1 MKQLKLACIF
11 GVLVLSPLI
20 IACGSEVVL
29 APGELDK
36 SERTEEDQ
44 ELGNNVTASSI
55 TWSLTSV
62 EEGSHT
68 RGEYYISFKNWS
80 TEQGVGFEFFLFFYD
95 AAGNEVART
104 ETAQFFTLARI
115 EQRYLGGNFTL
126 NSVKTVDAAN
136 RIKRME
142 VVLAPKLKKLSLSYS
157 MTHPGFLDWNS

>member
-1 MKQLKLACIF
+1 MEQLKLACIF
-11 GVLVLSPLI
+11 GGLVLSPLI

-29 APGELDK
+29 TPGELDK

-142 VVLAPKLKKLSLSYS
+142 VVLAP
-157 MTHPGFLDWNS
+157 

>member
-1 MKQLKLACIF
+1 MNKLKLTYVF
-11 GVLVLSPLI
+11 GLLILSPLV
-20 IACGSEVVL
+20 IACGSETVL
-29 APGELDK
+29 APGQLDT

-44 ELGNNVTASSI
+44 DLGNNVTASSI

-95 AAGNEVART
+95 AAGNEVGRT

-142 VVLAPKLKKLSLSYS
+142 VVLAP
-157 MTHPGFLDWNS
+157 

>member
-1 MKQLKLACIF
+1 LVSSLKESALNKLKLTYVF
-11 GVLVLSPLI
+11 GLLILSPLV
-20 IACGSEVVL
+20 IACGSETVL
-29 APGELDK
+29 APGQLDT

-44 ELGNNVTASSI
+44 DLGNNVTASSI

-95 AAGNEVART
+95 AAGNEVGRT

-142 VVLAPKLKKLSLSYS
+142 VVLAP
-157 MTHPGFLDWNS
+157 

>member
-1 MKQLKLACIF
+1 MNKLKLAYVF
-11 GVLVLSPLI
+11 GLLILSPLV
-20 IACGSEVVL
+20 IACGSETVL
-29 APGELDK
+29 APGQLDT

-44 ELGNNVTASSI
+44 DLGNNVTASSI

-95 AAGNEVART
+95 AAGNEVGRT

-142 VVLAPKLKKLSLSYS
+142 VVLAP
-157 MTHPGFLDWNS
+157 

>member
-11 GVLVLSPLI
+11 GGLVLSPLI

-62 EEGSHT
+62 EEGTHT

-142 VVLAPKLKKLSLSYS
+142 VVLAP
-157 MTHPGFLDWNS
+157 

>member
-11 GVLVLSPLI
+11 GGLVLSPLI

-142 VVLAPKLKKLSLSYS
+142 VVLAP
-157 MTHPGFLDWNS
+157 

>member
-1 MKQLKLACIF
+1 MNKLKLTYVF
-11 GVLVLSPLI
+11 GLLILSPLV
-20 IACGSEVVL
+20 IACGSEIVL
-29 APGELDK
+29 APGQLDT

-44 ELGNNVTASSI
+44 DLGNNVTASSI

-95 AAGNEVART
+95 AAGNEVGRT

-142 VVLAPKLKKLSLSYS
+142 VVLAP
-157 MTHPGFLDWNS
+157 

>member
-1 MKQLKLACIF
+1 LKQLKLACIF
-11 GVLVLSPLI
+11 GGLVLSPLI

-142 VVLAPKLKKLSLSYS
+142 VVLAP
-157 MTHPGFLDWNS
+157 

>member
-1 MKQLKLACIF
+1 MNKLKLTYVF
-11 GVLVLSPLI
+11 GLLILSPLV
-20 IACGSEVVL
+20 IACGSETVL
-29 APGELDK
+29 APGQLDT

-44 ELGNNVTASSI
+44 DLGNNVTASSI

-80 TEQGVGFEFFLFFYD
+80 TEQGVGFEFFLFFCD
-95 AAGNEVART
+95 AAGNEVGRT

-142 VVLAPKLKKLSLSYS
+142 VVLAP
-157 MTHPGFLDWNS
+157 

>member
-1 MKQLKLACIF
+1 MNKLKLTYVF
-11 GVLVLSPLI
+11 GLLILSPLV
-20 IACGSEVVL
+20 IACGSETVL
-29 APGELDK
+29 APGQLDT

-44 ELGNNVTASSI
+44 DLGNNVTASSI

-95 AAGNEVART
+95 AAGNEVGRT

-126 NSVKTVDAAN
+126 KSVKTVDAAN

-142 VVLAPKLKKLSLSYS
+142 VVLAP
-157 MTHPGFLDWNS
+157 

>member
-11 GVLVLSPLI
+11 GVLILSPLI

-29 APGELDK
+29 APGELDT

-44 ELGNNVTASSI
+44 DLGNNVTASSI

-142 VVLAPKLKKLSLSYS
+142 VVLAP
-157 MTHPGFLDWNS
+157 

>member
-1 MKQLKLACIF
+1 MKKIKLTYVF
-11 GVLVLSPLI
+11 GLLILSPLV
-20 IACGSEVVL
+20 IACGSETVL
-29 APGELDK
+29 APGQLDT
-36 SERTEEDQ
+36 SEREEEDQ
-44 ELGNNVTASSI
+44 DLGNNVTASSI

-142 VVLAPKLKKLSLSYS
+142 VVLAP
-157 MTHPGFLDWNS
+157 

>member
-1 MKQLKLACIF
+1 MNKLKLTYVF
-11 GVLVLSPLI
+11 GLLLLSPLV
-20 IACGSEVVL
+20 IACGSETVL
-29 APGELDK
+29 APGQLDT

-44 ELGNNVTASSI
+44 DLGNNVTASSI

-142 VVLAPKLKKLSLSYS
+142 VVLAP
-157 MTHPGFLDWNS
+157 

>member
-1 MKQLKLACIF
+1 MSKLKLTYVF
-11 GVLVLSPLI
+11 GLLILSPLV
-20 IACGSEVVL
+20 IACGSETVL
-29 APGELDK
+29 APGQLDT
-36 SERTEEDQ
+36 SERTEENQD
-44 ELGNNVTASSI
+44 LGNNVTASSI
-55 TWSLTSV
+55 TWALTSV

-142 VVLAPKLKKLSLSYS
+142 VVLAP
-157 MTHPGFLDWNS
+157 

>member
-1 MKQLKLACIF
+1 MVSNLKESALNKLKLTYVF
-11 GVLVLSPLI
+11 GLLILSPLV
-20 IACGSEVVL
+20 IACGSETVL
-29 APGELDK
+29 APGQLDT

-44 ELGNNVTASSI
+44 DLGNNVTASSI

-142 VVLAPKLKKLSLSYS
+142 VVLAP
-157 MTHPGFLDWNS
+157 

>member
-1 MKQLKLACIF
+1 MYWL
-11 GVLVLSPLI
+11 LVNSTK
-20 IACGSEVVL
+20 ASAQG
-29 APGELDK
+29 
-36 SERTEEDQ
+36 EDQ

-142 VVLAPKLKKLSLSYS
+142 VVLAP
-157 MTHPGFLDWNS
+157 

>member
-11 GVLVLSPLI
+11 GALVVSPLI

-142 VVLAPKLKKLSLSYS
+142 VVLAP
-157 MTHPGFLDWNS
+157 

>member
-11 GVLVLSPLI
+11 GGLILSPLI

-142 VVLAPKLKKLSLSYS
+142 VVLAP
-157 MTHPGFLDWNS
+157 

>member
-1 MKQLKLACIF
+1 MNKLKLTYVF
-11 GVLVLSPLI
+11 GLLILSPLV
-20 IACGSEVVL
+20 IACGSETVL
-29 APGELDK
+29 APGQLDT

-44 ELGNNVTASSI
+44 DLGNNVTASSI

-95 AAGNEVART
+95 AAGNEVGRT

-142 VVLAPKLKKLSLSYS
+142 IVLAP
-157 MTHPGFLDWNS
+157 

>member
-1 MKQLKLACIF
+1 MNKLKLTYVFGLLIF
-11 GVLVLSPLI
+11 SPLV
-20 IACGSEVVL
+20 IACGSETVL
-29 APGELDK
+29 APGQLDT

-44 ELGNNVTASSI
+44 DLGNNVTASSI

-95 AAGNEVART
+95 AAGNEVGRT

-142 VVLAPKLKKLSLSYS
+142 VVLAP
-157 MTHPGFLDWNS
+157 

>member
-11 GVLVLSPLI
+11 GVLILSPLI

-68 RGEYYISFKNWS
+68 RGEYYI
-80 TEQGVGFEFFLFFYD
+80 
-95 AAGNEVART
+95 
-104 ETAQFFTLARI
+104 
-115 EQRYLGGNFTL
+115 
-126 NSVKTVDAAN
+126 
-136 RIKRME
+136 
-142 VVLAPKLKKLSLSYS
+142 LSLI
-157 MTHPGFLDWNS
+157 HI

>member
-1 MKQLKLACIF
+1 MKQLKLACVF
-11 GVLVLSPLI
+11 GGLILSPLI

-29 APGELDK
+29 APGELDT

-44 ELGNNVTASSI
+44 DLGNNVTASSI

-115 EQRYLGGNFTL
+115 EQRYLGVNFTL

-142 VVLAPKLKKLSLSYS
+142 VVLAP
-157 MTHPGFLDWNS
+157 